1 MGTALVTGVTGQ
13 LGYFVAEQ
21 LAKRGD
27 TVWGLVRQS
36 TIGRGANDR
45 ELPYQPVTGDLLD
58 EYSLLS
64 ILEEVRPDRIFNFG
78 AQSFIPASWTQPILT
93 AQYTGLGVVRLLE
106 AVRRAVPGCRV
117 LQAGSS
123 ELFAGAETLAAGRR
137 RADPAAQPVRD
148 RQGVRLPHGAGLPGP
163 VRQFASNAVFFTNE
177 SRRRSPEFVF
187 RKVTRGV
194 AEIVAGKTDHLSL
207 GNLETVRDWGYAPEY
222 AALSIALL
230 DCETPDDFVIATG
243 EGHTVR
249 ELVTKAFGLVGLDWE
264 KYVRVDTTLVRRS
277 EQVPIVGNSAKLKRA
292 IGREPRVRFESVL
305 KILLAHDLRQLGCE
319 VPFASPGSERLARA
333 EPKPERGY
341 RRGRAVGARDGW
353 RRATFWA
360 RSSASPRCS
369 QKISAAISMSRSIS
383 LRPSDQPSS
392 RIRSVALAARDGE
405 RYRNSGVAA
414 LVVRRSVI
422 ERRDGGLRRPREA
435 RSAS

>member
-27 TVWGLVRQS
+27 SVWGLVRQS
-36 TIGRGANDR
+36 TIGRGSNDR

-106 AVRRAVPGCRV
+106 AVRRAAPGCRI

-123 ELFAGAETLAAGRR
+123 ELFAGAETSPQDEGAPIRPLNPYGIAKAFAYHTV
-137 RADPAAQPVRD
+137 RAYRAQY
-148 RQGVRLPHGAGLPGP
+148 
-163 VRQFASNAVFFTNE
+163 RQFASNAVFFTNE

-194 AEIVAGKTDHLSL
+194 AEIVAGRLDHISL

-230 DCETPDDFVIATG
+230 DCETPGDFVIATG

-249 ELVTKAFGLVGLDWE
+249 ELVTKAFELVSLDWE
-264 KYVRVDTTLVRRS
+264 KHVRVDTTLVRRS
-277 EQVPIVGNSAKLKRA
+277 EQVPIVGNSAKLKRVV
-292 IGREPRVRFESVL
+292 GREPRVRFESVL
-305 KILLAHDLRQLGCE
+305 KILLAHDLRLLGCE
-319 VPFASPGSERLARA
+319 VPFASPDPNVSLA
-333 EPKPERGY
+333 P
-341 RRGRAVGARDGW
+341 
-353 RRATFWA
+353 T
-360 RSSASPRCS
+360 
-369 QKISAAISMSRSIS
+369 
-383 LRPSDQPSS
+383 
-392 RIRSVALAARDGE
+392 
-405 RYRNSGVAA
+405 
-414 LVVRRSVI
+414 
-422 ERRDGGLRRPREA
+422 EA
-435 RSAS
+435 

>member
-27 TVWGLVRQS
+27 SVWGLVRQS

-78 AQSFIPASWTQPILT
+78 AQSFIPTSWTQPILT

-106 AVRRAVPGCRV
+106 AVRRAAPDCRI

-123 ELFAGAETLAAGRR
+123 ELFAGAETSPQDEGAPIRPLNPYGIAKAFAYHTV
-137 RADPAAQPVRD
+137 RAYRAQY
-148 RQGVRLPHGAGLPGP
+148 Q
-163 VRQFASNAVFFTNE
+163 QFASNAVFFTNE

-194 AEIVAGKTDHLSL
+194 AEIVAGKTDRISL

-230 DCETPDDFVIATG
+230 DCQTPDDFVIATG

-249 ELVTKAFGLVGLDWE
+249 ELVTKAFGLVSLDWE

-277 EQVPIVGNSAKLKRA
+277 ERVPIVGNSAKLKRA
-292 IGREPRVRFESVL
+292 VGREPRVRFESVL

-319 VPFASPGSERLARA
+319 VPFASPDPDA
-333 EPKPERGY
+333 
-341 RRGRAVGARDGW
+341 
-353 RRATFWA
+353 F
-360 RSSASPRCS
+360 
-369 QKISAAISMSRSIS
+369 
-383 LRPSDQPSS
+383 LRPT
-392 RIRSVALAARDGE
+392 
-405 RYRNSGVAA
+405 
-414 LVVRRSVI
+414 
-422 ERRDGGLRRPREA
+422 EA
-435 RSAS
+435 

>member
-21 LAKRGD
+21 LAQRGD
-27 TVWGLVRQS
+27 SVWGLVRQS

-106 AVRRAVPGCRV
+106 AVRRAVPGCRI

-123 ELFAGAETLAAGRR
+123 ELFAGAERSPQDESAPIRPLNPYGIAKAFAYHTV
-137 RADPAAQPVRD
+137 RAYRA
-148 RQGVRLPHGAGLPGP
+148 HY
-163 VRQFASNAVFFTNE
+163 RQFASNAVFFTNE
-177 SRRRSPEFVF
+177 SRRRSPEFAF

-194 AEIVAGKTDHLSL
+194 AEIVAGRSDHISL

-230 DCETPDDFVIATG
+230 DCDTPDDFVIATG

-249 ELVTKAFGLVGLDWE
+249 ELVTKAFDLVGLDWE
-264 KYVRVDTTLVRRS
+264 KHVRVDTTLVRRS
-277 EQVPIVGNSAKLKRA
+277 EQVPIVGNSAKLKHA
-292 IGREPRVRFESVL
+292 VGRQPQVKFESVL
-305 KILLAHDLRQLGCE
+305 KILLAHDLQQLGCE
-319 VPFASPGSERLARA
+319 VPFASPDPNVSLAR
-333 EPKPERGY
+333 
-341 RRGRAVGARDGW
+341 
-353 RRATFWA
+353 T
-360 RSSASPRCS
+360 
-369 QKISAAISMSRSIS
+369 
-383 LRPSDQPSS
+383 
-392 RIRSVALAARDGE
+392 
-405 RYRNSGVAA
+405 
-414 LVVRRSVI
+414 
-422 ERRDGGLRRPREA
+422 EA
-435 RSAS
+435 

>member
-36 TIGRGANDR
+36 TIGRGAHNR
-45 ELPYQPVTGDLLD
+45 ELPYRPVTGDLLD

-106 AVRRAVPGCRV
+106 AVRRATPGCRV

-123 ELFAGAETLAAGRR
+123 ELFAGADSSPQDESAPIRPLNPYGIAKAFAYHTV
-137 RADPAAQPVRD
+137 RAYRTQYK
-148 RQGVRLPHGAGLPGP
+148 
-163 VRQFASNAVFFTNE
+163 QFASNAVFFTNE

-194 AEIVAGKTDHLSL
+194 AEIVAGKAEHLSL

-230 DCETPDDFVIATG
+230 DCETPDDFVISTG
-243 EGHTVR
+243 EGHTVH

-264 KYVRVDTTLVRRS
+264 KYVRVDNSLVRRS
-277 EQVPIVGNSAKLKRA
+277 EHVPIVGNSNKLKRVL
-292 IGREPRVRFESVL
+292 GRGARVRFESVL
-305 KILLAHDLRQLGCE
+305 EILLAHDLRLLGCE
-319 VPFASPGSERLARA
+319 VPFASP
-333 EPKPERGY
+333 EPDVTLG
-341 RRGRAVGARDGW
+341 
-353 RRATFWA
+353 
-360 RSSASPRCS
+360 
-369 QKISAAISMSRSIS
+369 
-383 LRPSDQPSS
+383 
-392 RIRSVALAARDGE
+392 
-405 RYRNSGVAA
+405 
-414 LVVRRSVI
+414 
-422 ERRDGGLRRPREA
+422 
-435 RSAS
+435 